1 MYFKTSS
8 RWTSVVTS
16 VVLAIGEDEIK
27 RIIVQSQPG
36 KNFTIPNLKQQLDM
50 VVHTT
55 IVEMG
60 PCKLYA
66 QAGLEL

>member
-1 MYFKTSS
+1 
-8 RWTSVVTS
+8 
-16 VVLAIGEDEIK
+16 
-27 RIIVQSQPG
+27 
-36 KNFTIPNLKQQLDM
+36 M

-66 QAGLEL
+66 QAGLELWSSQSLPPE